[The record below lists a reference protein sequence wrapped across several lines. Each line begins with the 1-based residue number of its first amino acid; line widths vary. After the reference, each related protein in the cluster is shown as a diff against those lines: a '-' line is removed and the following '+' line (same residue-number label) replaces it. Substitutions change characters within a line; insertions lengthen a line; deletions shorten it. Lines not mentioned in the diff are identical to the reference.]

1 MFVKD
6 FGKTALKIGEKNIS
20 YAELIKNIKN
30 FSSVLNIEKGDKVAV
45 FSENR
50 PEWIYSFF
58 SIWQSKGIAV
68 PIDFMSTAD
77 EVAYILN
84 DCEPVSVFCSENNR
98 ETLLNAVSQT
108 KYKPEIFVFE
118 DMNFTGENKDFEDW
132 EPDKNDTAVILY
144 TSGTTGNPKG
154 VMLTY
159 DNLYSNIEGIV
170 KADVATKEDKTI
182 AILPYH
188 HSYPLTVSMLTAL
201 YLGATISFITE
212 LSSEAILKTMQRDK
226 ITVLV
231 GVPRLYNL
239 FHRNIME
246 KINSNKITKILFK
259 ISKKINNQKLSRKI
273 FKKVHDAFGGN
284 IKYFV
289 SGGAK
294 LDEEIAS
301 DLWALGFTILEGYGL
316 TETSPIVS
324 FNRPDKLKLGSAGLP
339 LEDVDVKIVDGE
351 IVVKGR
357 NVMKGYYNKP
367 EATAEVLKDG
377 WFYTGDLGKIDED
390 GFLYITGRKKEI
402 IVLPNGKNIN
412 PEELENKILKMSDL
426 VKEIAV
432 IMKGGQLW
440 AIVYPDFDN
449 IRRKKIVNIEETI
462 KWNVIDK
469 FNQQVPS
476 YKRISGVKIVNKE
489 LPKTRLGKIR
499 RFLLP
504 KFLEEVEKKPI
515 EKIKEPE
522 FEEYK
527 IIKGYLEKVTEKAVL
542 PTDHLE
548 IDLGLDSLEKVEFQV
563 FIEKTFGIRLSDE
576 DLIKHPTVEEI
587 SKFVKERKTKIQM
600 EEVDW
605 SNVLKEEVE
614 IDLKEISF
622 PILILKR
629 IIQLFFK
636 IYFRYKV
643 SGIKNIPETPS
654 IIAPNHQSL
663 LDGFLIVASLPDE
676 LLKNSYFLA
685 EESHFNTPFRKFLAR
700 NFHILI
706 VNINKDLKGSLQKT
720 ASLLRKG
727 KNVVIFPEGARTRD
741 GSLLPFKKSFA
752 ILSKELNVPVV
763 PTVIKGAYEAFPIGS
778 KLPKP
783 KKIKISYLLPIN
795 PDGYTYEEIVKKT
808 KEAIEKQLNTD

>member
-1 MFVKD
+1 MFIKD
-6 FGKTALKIGEKNIS
+6 FKKTALKIGEREIS
-20 YAELIKNIKN
+20 YSELIENIKKY
-30 FSSVLNIEKGDKVAV
+30 SSILNIKKGDRIAI

-58 SIWQSKGIAV
+58 AVWQSKGIAV
-68 PIDFMSTAD
+68 PIDFMSTSD
-77 EVAYILN
+77 EVAYVLN
-84 DCEPVSVFCSENNR
+84 DCKPIGVFCSEKNKDVLK
-98 ETLLNAVSQT
+98 EAVS
-108 KYKPEIFVFE
+108 KIDYNPEIFVFE
-118 DMNFTGENKDFEDW
+118 EIEFKDKKAEYF
-132 EPDKNDTAVILY
+132 EPDKDDVAVILY

-154 VMLTY
+154 VMLTF

-170 KADVATKEDKTI
+170 KANVATKEDKTI

-188 HSYPLTVSMLTAL
+188 HSYPLTVSMLTAM

-212 LSSEAILKTMQRDK
+212 LSSEAILGTMKRDK
-226 ITVLV
+226 ITILV

-246 KINSNKITKILFK
+246 KINSNKFAKILFK
-259 ISKKINNQKLSRKI
+259 IAKKLNNQNLSRKI

-339 LEDVDVKIVDGE
+339 LEDVEVKIIDGE
-351 IVVKGR
+351 IVVRGR

-377 WFYTGDLGKIDED
+377 WFYTGDLGKVDED
-390 GFLYITGRKKEI
+390 GFLFITGRKKEI

-412 PEELENKILKMSDL
+412 PEELENKILKISDL
-426 VKEIAV
+426 VKEVAV
-432 IMKGGQLW
+432 IMKDGQLW

-449 IRRKKIVNIEETI
+449 IRRKNIVNIEETI
-462 KWNVIDK
+462 KWKVIDI

-476 YKRISGVKIVNKE
+476 YKRISGVKIVNRE

-504 KFLEEVEKKPI
+504 KFLEEVKEKPV

-522 FEEYK
+522 FEEYQ
-527 IIKGYLEKVTEKAVL
+527 IIKDYLEKITQKKVL
-542 PTDHLE
+542 PTDHIE

-563 FIEKTFGIRLSDE
+563 FIEKSFGVKILDE
-576 DLIKHPTVEEI
+576 DLINHPTVEEI
-587 SKFVKERKTKIQM
+587 SKFIKERKTKIQIEEIDWEKVLQ
-600 EEVDW
+600 EEV
-605 SNVLKEEVE
+605 K
-614 IDLKEISF
+614 IDISEISF
-622 PILILKR
+622 PILAIKR
-629 IIQLFFK
+629 IIQLIFK
-636 IYFRYKV
+636 VYFRYTAK
-643 SGIKNIPETPS
+643 GIENIPDKPS
-654 IIAPNHQSL
+654 IIAPNHQSF
-663 LDGFLIVASLPDE
+663 LDGFLVAATLPDNV
-676 LLKNSYFLA
+676 LKNTYFLA
-685 EESHFNTPFRKFLAR
+685 EETHFNTPLRRFLAR
-700 NFHILI
+700 YFHILI

-720 ASLLRKG
+720 AQLLREG

-752 ILSKELNVPVV
+752 ILSRELKAPIVPV
-763 PTVIKGAYEAFPIGS
+763 VIKGAFEAYPIG
-778 KLPKP
+778 KKFPKP
-783 KKIKISYLLPIN
+783 KRIEIKYLEPIY
-795 PDGYTYEEIVKKT
+795 PDNRDYEELVSIT
-808 KEAIEKQLNTD
+808 KEKIQKELEQ